1 MRTLLFLSLVFGFSY
16 IPLMVH
22 ADMYTTMK
30 GVMDDMTEYV
40 YFLED
45 SLDQEIVH
53 VQADIITADGATFSR
68 TLHEGWTY
76 GIAAFGDWRIKDL
89 DITVYEDVDG
99 EWVEVVSDD
108 ESDNHPVVTVAPD
121 ENNKYMIELSVYKWD
136 EDFSAAHYGML
147 IYHEMK

>member
-1 MRTLLFLSLVFGFSY
+1 MRKLLFLSLVFLGVPS
-16 IPLMVH
+16 LMLG
-22 ADMYTTMK
+22 DMYTTMK
-30 GVMDDMTEYV
+30 GIMDDMTEYV

-45 SLDQEIVH
+45 SLSQEIVH
-53 VQADIITADGATFSR
+53 VQADIITNNGATFSR

-89 DITVYEDVDG
+89 DITVYKDVEG

-108 ESDNHPVVTVAPD
+108 ESDNHPVVTVEPY
-121 ENNKYMIELSVYKWD
+121 ETNKYMIELTVYKWD

-147 IYHEMK
+147 IYHEID

>member
-1 MRTLLFLSLVFGFSY
+1 MRKLFFLSLVLVS
-16 IPLMVH
+16 IPSLMH

-30 GVMDDMTEYV
+30 GIMDDMTEYV

-45 SLDQEIVH
+45 SLNQEIVH
-53 VQADIITADGATFSR
+53 VQADIITNNGATFSR

-99 EWVEVVSDD
+99 EWVEVISDN
-108 ESDNHPVVTVAPD
+108 ESDNHPVVTIEPY
-121 ENNKYMIELSVYKWD
+121 ETNKYMVELTVYKWD
-136 EDFSAAHYGML
+136 EDYSAAHYGML
-147 IYHEMK
+147 IYHEID

>member
-1 MRTLLFLSLVFGFSY
+1 MRKIFFLSLVLVGVPS
-16 IPLMVH
+16 LMH

-30 GVMDDMTEYV
+30 GIMDDMTEYV

-45 SLDQEIVH
+45 SLNQEIVH
-53 VQADIITADGATFSR
+53 VQADIITNNGATFSR

-89 DITVYEDVDG
+89 DITVYEDVNG
-99 EWVEVVSDD
+99 EWVEVISDN
-108 ESDNHPVVTVAPD
+108 ESDNHPVVTIEPD
-121 ENNKYMIELSVYKWD
+121 ETNKYMIELTVYKWD

-147 IYHEMK
+147 IYHEID

>member
-1 MRTLLFLSLVFGFSY
+1 MRKLLFLSLVFFGVPS
-16 IPLMVH
+16 LMH

-30 GVMDDMTEYV
+30 GIMDDMTEYV

-45 SLDQEIVH
+45 SLSQEIVH
-53 VQADIITADGATFSR
+53 VQADIITNNGATFSR

-89 DITVYEDVDG
+89 DITVYMDVEG
-99 EWVEVVSDD
+99 EWIEVVSDD
-108 ESDNHPVVTVAPD
+108 ESDNHPVVTVEPY
-121 ENNKYMIELSVYKWD
+121 ETNKYMVELTVYKWD

-147 IYHEMK
+147 IYHEID

>member
-1 MRTLLFLSLVFGFSY
+1 MRKLLFLSLVFFGVPS
-16 IPLMVH
+16 LMH

-30 GVMDDMTEYV
+30 GIMDDMTEYV

-45 SLDQEIVH
+45 SLSQEIVH
-53 VQADIITADGATFSR
+53 VQADIITNNGATFSR

-89 DITVYEDVDG
+89 DITIYMDVEG
-99 EWVEVVSDD
+99 EWIEVVSDD
-108 ESDNHPVVTVAPD
+108 ESDNHPVVTVEPY
-121 ENNKYMIELSVYKWD
+121 ETNKYMVELTVYKWD

-147 IYHEMK
+147 IYHEID

>member
-1 MRTLLFLSLVFGFSY
+1 MRKLLIVSLVLFGV
-16 IPLMVH
+16 PLLMH

-30 GVMDDMTEYV
+30 GIMDDMTEYV

-45 SLDQEIVH
+45 SLNQEIVH
-53 VQADIITADGATFSR
+53 VQADIITNNGATFSR

-89 DITVYEDVDG
+89 DITVYEDVEG
-99 EWVEVVSDD
+99 EWVEVVSDN
-108 ESDNHPVVTVAPD
+108 ESDNHPVITVEPY
-121 ENNKYMIELSVYKWD
+121 ETNKYMIELTVYKWD

-147 IYHEMK
+147 IYHEID

>member
-1 MRTLLFLSLVFGFSY
+1 MRTLLFLSFVFGFSF
-16 IPLMVH
+16 IPSMMH
-22 ADMYTTMK
+22 ADIYTTMK
-30 GVMDDMTEYV
+30 GIMDDMTEYV

-53 VQADIITADGATFSR
+53 VQADIITTDGSTFSR

-89 DITVYEDVDG
+89 DITVWEDVDG

-108 ESDNHPVVTVAPD
+108 ESDNHPVVTITPD
-121 ENNKYMIELSVYKWD
+121 ETNKYMIELSVYKWD

>member
-1 MRTLLFLSLVFGFSY
+1 MRTLLFLSLVFGFSF